1 MCARVSLHAHPEFL
15 DTSFGH
21 YQFECK
27 KNAITVKIIFALK
40 MVEND
45 CLLPSFLFYFLNRAD
60 IDCECVLCM
69 AVAIGQRSV
78 FVPPSAAK
86 LSLAK

>member
-1 MCARVSLHAHPEFL
+1 
-15 DTSFGH
+15 
-21 YQFECK
+21 
-27 KNAITVKIIFALK
+27 

-45 CLLPSFLFYFLNRAD
+45 CLLPSFLFYFLYRAN
-60 IDCECVLCM
+60 IDCVCVLCM